1 MPKLMIATPAY
12 GEVFY
17 APYVRS
23 VLALSKLAHR
33 SKFDL
38 TFESISYAE
47 ISEARNY
54 LLTRFFDKTDAT
66 HLLFIDADMGFPAKL
81 VSDMLSIAKPIV
93 GVVAPKRQI
102 DLKRVAELA
111 QHEADTDRAVA
122 RAHEF
127 VIRKLPS
134 AGPARNGFIQVE
146 ACGGGILLIERGC
159 VAALL
164 KRAPQLSD
172 ATGKGRTPLTRDL
185 PRLIRAFDP
194 LIRDDGARLSED
206 FAFCHRWRTLCA
218 GEIWANTSHPITH
231 VGLHHFAA
239 RYSDAAPAAPTVV
252 ISPKT
257 GKVLTG
263 RIAAVNGKTP
273 AAKPA
278 KATAA
283 KALTVRFGDKPRP
296 TRH

>member
-33 SKFDL
+33 DKFEL
-38 TFESISYAE
+38 VFESISYAE

-81 VSDMLSIAKPIV
+81 VSDMLSLAKPIV

-111 QHEADTDRAVA
+111 KREADTDRAIA

-127 VIRKLPS
+127 VVRKLPGS
-134 AGPARNGFIQVE
+134 SFSPVTTNDVAG
-146 ACGGGILLIERGC
+146 IERSRRSG
-159 VAALL
+159 
-164 KRAPQLSD
+164 
-172 ATGKGRTPLTRDL
+172 ATTVRKFRTPSSNVRTAEFAGSLRFS
-185 PRLIRAFDP
+185 RC
-194 LIRDDGARLSED
+194 ARTKSASEMM
-206 FAFCHRWRTLCA
+206 R
-218 GEIWANTSHPITH
+218 
-231 VGLHHFAA
+231 
-239 RYSDAAPAAPTVV
+239 
-252 ISPKT
+252 
-257 GKVLTG
+257 
-263 RIAAVNGKTP
+263 
-273 AAKPA
+273 
-278 KATAA
+278 
-283 KALTVRFGDKPRP
+283 
-296 TRH
+296 